1 MDQFMQERIDTEE
14 ERQEEV
20 WEDAYPTLFDKV
32 AALLESL
39 VKNDCFHNGNERT
52 AYLVTKSFLLLNGVH
67 LQIERNE
74 ALEFIVDIAQGTASS
89 NRLLRCLK
97 NIRLHR

>member
-1 MDQFMQERIDTEE
+1 M
-14 ERQEEV
+14 
-20 WEDAYPTLFDKV
+20 
-32 AALLESL
+32 

-74 ALEFIVDIAQGTASS
+74 ALEFIVDIAQGNCELESIAQMLEEHS
-89 NRLLRCLK
+89 LA
-97 NIRLHR
+97 